1 MGPFSEHL
9 VGLSFPPAS
18 SRSSS
23 TRTAKEA
30 RGTEQTKKGAFCLS
44 LFLGPVEIVGLS
56 TAPCL
61 PRDFIS
67 WNRAPPSQTLVP
79 IAWDR
84 VENLHHAQDRFEIG
98 GLAFVCPPQDEG
110 MMGWWSLDQTG
121 RLVEVSRLQTQQA
134 GAWVFISSLQGK
146 VVSIATPLCQP
157 SIRPNLVPTGIN
169 PAREVF
175 SPTPFTVPLTV
186 ILPSLFAHPEPA
198 PAETAMQHTHE
209 SGHTVGPLLHHSP
222 NPSSASRLPV
232 PSPNPGS
239 FPKQYSVPSV
249 MSNKP
254 DPIDEINAPNC
265 GGVSSAVAVAVALG
279 GQHSS

>member
-1 MGPFSEHL
+1 MTASSAVAQPSNRVGAGNVLNARRRPSGLGRPTKTRQHFTGSPRHVVHANPPASGRSSRPARWGL
-9 VGLSFPPAS
+9 FPNIWLGLSFPPAS

-23 TRTAKEA
+23 TKEA

-110 MMGWWSLDQTG
+110 MMGWWSLDQTR

-134 GAWVFISSLQGK
+134 GA
-146 VVSIATPLCQP
+146 
-157 SIRPNLVPTGIN
+157 
-169 PAREVF
+169 
-175 SPTPFTVPLTV
+175 
-186 ILPSLFAHPEPA
+186 
-198 PAETAMQHTHE
+198 
-209 SGHTVGPLLHHSP
+209 
-222 NPSSASRLPV
+222 
-232 PSPNPGS
+232 
-239 FPKQYSVPSV
+239 
-249 MSNKP
+249 
-254 DPIDEINAPNC
+254 
-265 GGVSSAVAVAVALG
+265 
-279 GQHSS
+279 